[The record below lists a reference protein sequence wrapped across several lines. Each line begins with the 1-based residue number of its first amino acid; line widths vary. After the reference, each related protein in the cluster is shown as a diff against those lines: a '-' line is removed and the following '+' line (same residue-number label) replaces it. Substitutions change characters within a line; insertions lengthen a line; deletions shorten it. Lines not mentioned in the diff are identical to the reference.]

1 MSGARFS
8 VLPTGLDGL
17 VVLERRPIGDDRGF
31 LERMFCD
38 RELQPVLGGGC
49 IEAVNRTHTKSAAT
63 VRGLHY
69 QRAPHGELK
78 IVTCLR
84 GAVFDVAVDLRKGS
98 STFMRWHAERL
109 TEDNR
114 RSLLIPRGF
123 AHGLQTLVA
132 GCEMLYFHT
141 APHHPDSEGGID
153 ALDPA
158 LGIPGPLA
166 VGERSPRDCALPRC
180 DHPFEGIEP

>member
-1 MSGARFS
+1 MARFS
-8 VLPTGLDGL
+8 VLPTALDGL
-17 VVLERRPIGDDRGF
+17 VVLERRPIGDGRGF
-31 LERMFCD
+31 LERMFCE
-38 RELQPVLGGGC
+38 RELDPVVGGGR
-49 IEAVNRTHTKSAAT
+49 IQAVNRTRTEREAI

-84 GAVFDVAVDLRKGS
+84 GAVYDVAVDLRRGS
-98 STFMRWHAERL
+98 PTFMFWHAEHL

-114 RSLLIPRGF
+114 RSIVIPPGF

-132 GCEMLYFHT
+132 GTEMLYFHT
-141 APHHPDSEGGID
+141 AQHHPDSEGGID

-158 LGIPGPLA
+158 LGIRWPLP
-166 VGERSPRDCALPRC
+166 VGERSPRDSALPRC
-180 DHPFEGIEP
+180 DQGFGGIEP